1 MQSVFAYGQASV
13 NVGHYFFFRF
23 FLLPCLFGLAGS
35 FLGANALMAIDQ
47 ESSSKTEEVASLK
60 ISGGVRYLSSSRAE
74 LRWESNLKGAA
85 VVAYGVD
92 KTLGTLVESKGVGTS
107 HSVILED
114 LDPDME
120 IYYRIAVKHTSGR
133 KISEFYRVEPGMNYR
148 LPSINQDSPIEGW
161 SERSKFATSLESIVP
176 SLSGIVVL
184 DGQLADSCLSTL
196 LRNGDI
202 SILVGFDRQDA
213 LQEFRQASY
222 RKGIYGVHVSAQLF
236 RDLPSEFA
244 NCVITSPAGLE
255 RSLEWLSPSG
265 KLVCQSAEQPTDV
278 SYRGEKVVWSEV
290 SANCWLGVQTS
301 LEKLSEWGH
310 QYGSPANASYVGE
323 SLGGVDDTSELEVRW
338 LGRPGADFGIDRNPR
353 MPAPLVTGGR
363 LFHQGMN
370 RMVAVDAFNGAILW
384 SLEIPK
390 LRRVNIPRDS
400 GNWCADEDR
409 VYAAVGDRLWVIDAA
424 TGEMLHTVE
433 PPEGYQDGFDWGYV
447 AATEDFVVGTVVPSG
462 GIYEEFWDKPS
473 WYDGINDTAAAK
485 VCGRN
490 LMVYD
495 KKYGDLIWQRV
506 MDSVLHSTI
515 TIHED
520 KLYFVEVDDPELG
533 QQAIGRLSDAKIWS
547 KASVVCV
554 DLKTGEENWKVQAP
568 ATSKVEVIAFGVA
581 DANQFVLETSSG
593 GKFHLASF
601 DAKTGEKR
609 WEQSPKWSED
619 NHGGHMQ
626 HAVLMDGKIFLQP
639 SILDASNG
647 EIIKTDTLGKRR
659 GCATPI
665 GAGGS
670 IIYRGGTGPVT
681 LWSLE
686 GEKTSEFARL
696 RPSCWLST
704 IPAHGMLYSP
714 EAGGGCSCGG
724 WMECSIGFAPLPSTA
739 SQDVKLK

>member
-1 MQSVFAYGQASV
+1 
-13 NVGHYFFFRF
+13 
-23 FLLPCLFGLAGS
+23 
-35 FLGANALMAIDQ
+35 
-47 ESSSKTEEVASLK
+47 
-60 ISGGVRYLSSSRAE
+60 
-74 LRWESNLKGAA
+74 
-85 VVAYGVD
+85 
-92 KTLGTLVESKGVGTS
+92 
-107 HSVILED
+107 
-114 LDPDME
+114 
-120 IYYRIAVKHTSGR
+120 
-133 KISEFYRVEPGMNYR
+133 MNYR
-148 LPSINQDSPIEGW
+148 LPSINQDSPIEGG

-202 SILVGFDRQDA
+202 SILVGFDGQDA

-222 RKGIYGVHVSAQLF
+222 RKGIYGVHVSAQLL

-290 SANCWLGVQTS
+290 SANRWLGVQTS

-447 AATEDFVVGTVVPSG
+447 AATED
-462 GIYEEFWDKPS
+462 
-473 WYDGINDTAAAK
+473 
-485 VCGRN
+485 
-490 LMVYD
+490 L
-495 KKYGDLIWQRV
+495 L
-506 MDSVLHSTI
+506 SVLWFPVAGSTRS
-515 TIHED
+515 
-520 KLYFVEVDDPELG
+520 FG
-533 QQAIGRLSDAKIWS
+533 
-547 KASVVCV
+547 
-554 DLKTGEENWKVQAP
+554 
-568 ATSKVEVIAFGVA
+568 TSQV
-581 DANQFVLETSSG
+581 
-593 GKFHLASF
+593 
-601 DAKTGEKR
+601 
-609 WEQSPKWSED
+609 
-619 NHGGHMQ
+619 
-626 HAVLMDGKIFLQP
+626 
-639 SILDASNG
+639 
-647 EIIKTDTLGKRR
+647 
-659 GCATPI
+659 
-665 GAGGS
+665 
-670 IIYRGGTGPVT
+670 
-681 LWSLE
+681 
-686 GEKTSEFARL
+686 
-696 RPSCWLST
+696 
-704 IPAHGMLYSP
+704 GM
-714 EAGGGCSCGG
+714 
-724 WMECSIGFAPLPSTA
+724 TA
-739 SQDVKLK
+739 SMIRLPLRCAAVI